1 MKKLALLLCLLTLPC
16 LAEEEVT
23 KQDIEIENA
32 GGIAI
37 IQKQPINARQFQI
50 IKIKKSGGL
59 LLIQVNGKIK
69 DETTNKVE

>member
-1 MKKLALLLCLLTLPC
+1 MKKLAILLCLLVLPC
-16 LAEEEVT
+16 LAEETT
-23 KQDIEIENA
+23 KQEIEIENA

-59 LLIQVNGKIK
+59 LLIQINGKIK
-69 DETTNKVE
+69 DEAVDKAE

>member
-16 LAEEEVT
+16 LAEEVT

-59 LLIQVNGKIK
+59 LLIQVNGKVK
-69 DETTNKVE
+69 DEAVDKAE

>member
-1 MKKLALLLCLLTLPC
+1 MKKLLLILCLLALPC
-16 LAEEEVT
+16 LAEEVT

-37 IQKQPINARQFQI
+37 IQKQPINANQFQV

-59 LLIQVNGKIK
+59 LLIQINGKVK
-69 DETTNKVE
+69 DEATNKVD